1 MVIEVPSKL
10 SSSMHGMKIEGS
22 DNKVDQKLYKRGR
35 QFLDDNGLTYNTN
48 LVKKYIELDKPSLDD
63 NISDVDRIERY
74 ARQQLGVD
82 SIDFRLDILRKIP
95 QILREEDFK
104 VTLTYVKKKN
114 KITILNIEPGNNEK
128 ELYGLAIDIGT
139 TSVVVCLVD
148 LLTNEV
154 LERASSGNA
163 QIRYGADV
171 INRIVFAV
179 KKDNIK
185 LMQKAVIDETINPLI
200 QSIYDKTGISK
211 DNVIRVLLSGN
222 TTMSTLFLGIYPD

>member
-200 QSIYDKTGISK
+200 QSI
-211 DNVIRVLLSGN
+211 
-222 TTMSTLFLGIYPD
+222 

>member
-1 MVIEVPSKL
+1 
-10 SSSMHGMKIEGS
+10 MHEMKIEGS
-22 DNKVDQKLYKRGR
+22 DKKVDQKLYNRGR
-35 QFLDDNGLTYNTN
+35 KFLDDNGLTYTTN

-74 ARQQLGVD
+74 VRQELGFS

-95 QILREEDFK
+95 KVLREDDFK

-114 KITILNIEPGNNEK
+114 KITILNIEAGNNEK
-128 ELYGLAIDIGT
+128 ELYGLAVDIGT

-148 LLTNEV
+148 LFTNEV

-185 LMQKAVIDETINPLI
+185 LMQKAIIEETINPLI
-200 QSIYDKTGISK
+200 QSIYDKTGI
-211 DNVIRVLLSGN
+211 ILL
-222 TTMSTLFLGIYPD
+222 